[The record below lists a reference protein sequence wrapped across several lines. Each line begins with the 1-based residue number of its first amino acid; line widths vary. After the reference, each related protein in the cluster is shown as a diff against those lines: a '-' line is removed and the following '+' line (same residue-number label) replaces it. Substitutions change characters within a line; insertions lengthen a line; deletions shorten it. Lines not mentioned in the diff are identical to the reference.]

1 MTYPIHSIGVH
12 DEVFP
17 SRLLSISS
25 PPSILH
31 YLGNSSL
38 MTFDNLVAIV
48 GTRTPTSEGVDEC
61 QFITKWFIERG
72 YCVVSGLALGIDTV
86 VHETCLRNNGKTI
99 AILPSGIGNI
109 YPHENKGLVY
119 NIVDS
124 GGLILSEYPERISAR
139 KSNFI
144 QRDRLQSAIS
154 SGVTVIESEI
164 TGGTMYTARF
174 ALKQNRLLGCVAF
187 DDYSENRSGNK
198 KLLSSGKAFGINRH
212 SLEEF
217 ELLLK
222 SSNETFQT
230 IERV

>member
-12 DEVFP
+12 DEGFP

-25 PPSILH
+25 PPSILY
-31 YLGNSSL
+31 YLGDSSL
-38 MTFDNLVAIV
+38 MTFDYLVAIV

-119 NIVDS
+119 NIMDS
-124 GGLILSEYPERISAR
+124 GGLILSEYPEKTSSK
-139 KSNFI
+139 KSYFI
-144 QRDRLQSAIS
+144 QRDRLQSGIS
-154 SGVTVIESEI
+154 RGVVVIESANS
-164 TGGTMYTARF
+164 GGTMYTARF
-174 ALKQNRLLGCVAF
+174 ASKQNRLLGCVAF
-187 DDYSENRSGNK
+187 DDYSGNRSGNM
-198 KLLSSGKAFGINRH
+198 KLLSSGKVFGINRH

-222 SSNETFQT
+222 SSNEAFQT